1 MIRNF
6 LFAAACCVPAFA
18 VTPITSCGQTLS
30 TPGETYVLTANLTCA
45 PVVPPADPTG
55 LRVVADDIV
64 IDLQGFTFTGTGAH
78 NGILTASLASCLA
91 VKRLEV
97 KNGTI
102 KNFGTPI
109 SLCAPGSVPVAMNA
123 KIHNLVIRDSQTGIV
138 IGGSTDNEVR
148 NNRFIAINVPQSP
161 ANPFVAYRIG
171 TAIYVDK
178 ANNNKIEGNQII
190 GAAANGIALDHG
202 SLDNEVQ
209 RNTISRSGRN
219 GIVIFGAGV
228 TPPPANAPYPAS
240 DDNLVR
246 RNRVINSTD
255 KDMRDE
261 NPACGSNDW
270 IKNVFQSTNNSCI
283 H

>member
-55 LRVVADDIV
+55 LRVVADNIV
-64 IDLQGFTFTGTGAH
+64 IDLQGFTFTGTGAFA
-78 NGILTASLASCLA
+78 GVITASQASCIA

-102 KNFGTPI
+102 KNFGTAI
-109 SLCAPGSVPVAMNA
+109 SLCAPGSNPPAMNA
-123 KIHNLVIRDSQTGIV
+123 KIHNLVIRNSQIGV
-138 IGGSTDNEVR
+138 LIGGASGNVVK
-148 NNRFIAINVPQSP
+148 NNRFIDINLPQAP
-161 ANPFVAYRIG
+161 VNTFTAYRTG
-171 TAIYVDK
+171 TAIYVDDATDNK
-178 ANNNKIEGNQII
+178 VENNEIEGS
-190 GAAANGIALDHG
+190 AANGIALDHG
-202 SLDNEVQ
+202 SVDNEVQ

-228 TPPPANAPYPAS
+228 TPAPYPAS
-240 DDNLVR
+240 DNNLIR
-246 RNRVINSTD
+246 GNRVINSAD

-270 IKNVFQSTNNSCI
+270 IKNVFQTTNNSCI